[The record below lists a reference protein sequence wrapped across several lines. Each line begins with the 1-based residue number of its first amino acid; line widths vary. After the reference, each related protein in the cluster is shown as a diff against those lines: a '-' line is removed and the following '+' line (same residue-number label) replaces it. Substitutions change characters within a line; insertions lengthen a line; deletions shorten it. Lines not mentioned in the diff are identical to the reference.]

1 MKFLKLEWKN
11 IFSYGDEITSVDI
24 GDASRLWQLSGKVG
38 SGKSS
43 LLSVPKLLL
52 YGKTEGSD
60 GKAVPTGDIANRTNK
75 RGWIRGTIQKGK
87 DLWIVERTFSPSGL
101 SLFKNGDVVD
111 KAGLKNLQD
120 TIDSEILDGMPYTI
134 FANVVT
140 LSLNNFKSFI
150 SLSAADK
157 RAIIDKIFSLDVI
170 NKVHELVKVDMKNI
184 GNSINS
190 SNSQIYV
197 YEQTIKTSL
206 QEIESIKSGKIS
218 ASGERLAAIRI
229 SLEKVSELN
238 NQQSALYNQ
247 TYNTYTEIQKNE
259 SLVMRERAVAEN
271 ELRNVNNQIELFNM
285 DRCPTCGTP
294 LAGEG
299 FDAIRNSLNETKI
312 AIEEKISLF
321 NENLNVLY
329 ENRTKCQNDM
339 LKIQENINKIQRKA
353 SELSSEYSSIEAVKN
368 SLSESESIKNIIK
381 INQESK
387 EKVEQSIKS
396 LNEEM
401 KTLTILEELYSADG
415 IKKQIMETYIPALN
429 EEVAE
434 TLNILNF
441 PYTLTFD
448 ANFDAKLGDM
458 DGEVKPQSLSIGEH
472 KEVDIAVLCSIL
484 KMVKKKYPQINLVF
498 LDETVSSLDYESSTE
513 IIKHLKEISTKMG
526 LNIFIVSHT
535 TLDENL
541 FDVHLSVEK
550 KYGYSILSAN

>member
-1 MKFLKLEWKN
+1 M
-11 IFSYGDEITSVDI
+11 
-24 GDASRLWQLSGKVG
+24 
-38 SGKSS
+38 
-43 LLSVPKLLL
+43 
-52 YGKTEGSD
+52 
-60 GKAVPTGDIANRTNK
+60 
-75 RGWIRGTIQKGK
+75 
-87 DLWIVERTFSPSGL
+87 
-101 SLFKNGDVVD
+101 
-111 KAGLKNLQD
+111 
-120 TIDSEILDGMPYTI
+120 
-134 FANVVT
+134 
-140 LSLNNFKSFI
+140 
-150 SLSAADK
+150 SAADK

-218 ASGERLAAIRI
+218 ASDERLAEIRV

-238 NQQSALYNQ
+238 NQQSTLYNQ
-247 TYNTYTEIQKNE
+247 TYNTYAEIQKNE

-285 DRCPTCGTP
+285 DKCPTCGTP

-401 KTLTILEELYSADG
+401 KTLTILEELYSAEG

>member
-1 MKFLKLEWKN
+1 
-11 IFSYGDEITSVDI
+11 
-24 GDASRLWQLSGKVG
+24 
-38 SGKSS
+38 
-43 LLSVPKLLL
+43 
-52 YGKTEGSD
+52 
-60 GKAVPTGDIANRTNK
+60 
-75 RGWIRGTIQKGK
+75 
-87 DLWIVERTFSPSGL
+87 
-101 SLFKNGDVVD
+101 
-111 KAGLKNLQD
+111 
-120 TIDSEILDGMPYTI
+120 
-134 FANVVT
+134 
-140 LSLNNFKSFI
+140 
-150 SLSAADK
+150 
-157 RAIIDKIFSLDVI
+157 
-170 NKVHELVKVDMKNI
+170 
-184 GNSINS
+184 
-190 SNSQIYV
+190 
-197 YEQTIKTSL
+197 
-206 QEIESIKSGKIS
+206 
-218 ASGERLAAIRI
+218 
-229 SLEKVSELN
+229 
-238 NQQSALYNQ
+238 
-247 TYNTYTEIQKNE
+247 
-259 SLVMRERAVAEN
+259 MRERAVAEN

-285 DRCPTCGTP
+285 DKCPTCGTP

-299 FDAIRNSLNETKI
+299 FDSIRNSLNETKI

-401 KTLTILEELYSADG
+401 KTLTILEELYSAEG
-415 IKKQIMETYIPALN
+415 KKKQIMETYIPALN